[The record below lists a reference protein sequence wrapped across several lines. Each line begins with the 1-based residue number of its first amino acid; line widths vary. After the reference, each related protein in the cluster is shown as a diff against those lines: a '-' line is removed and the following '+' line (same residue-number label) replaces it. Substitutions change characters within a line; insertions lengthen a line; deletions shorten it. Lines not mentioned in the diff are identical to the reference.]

1 MSHVIS
7 FSYRSTGHPALRAQ
21 YDKEIEMMRKIF
33 MLTTAMAL
41 ATSLEAQSQTFND
54 QVVDGL
60 AAQGFR
66 ATEIKTGPTQTKVEA
81 VRGQTKLEVIYDR
94 ATGRILKQE
103 TERLAGTGGNIGLE
117 VSQED
122 RDFTD
127 RSGGRRDDDED
138 HDDDDD
144 RDRDR
149 DRDREDDRG
158 KDHDDDRNDDRND
171 DRDDDHDDDRDD
183 DREDNS
189 GSGSDDD

>member
-1 MSHVIS
+1 
-7 FSYRSTGHPALRAQ
+7 
-21 YDKEIEMMRKIF
+21 MMRKIF
-33 MLTTAMAL
+33 MLATAMAL

-60 AAQGFR
+60 ASQGFR

-103 TERLAGTGGNIGLE
+103 TERLAGTGGDIGLE

-122 RDFTD
+122 RDFIG
-127 RSGGRRDDDED
+127 RSDGRRDDDDD
-138 HDDDDD
+138 HDDDGDSD

-149 DRDREDDRG
+149 HREDDRA
-158 KDHDDDRNDDRND
+158 KDRDDDHDDDRDD

-183 DREDNS
+183 DHGDDRDDDRQEYS